1 MNKIMKTVDKIT
13 SVGEIVIG
21 IAFCVALASI
31 AVWS

>member
-13 SVGEIVIG
+13 SVGEVVLG
-21 IAFCVALASI
+21 IAFCVALTSI

>member
-1 MNKIMKTVDKIT
+1 MNTIMKTVEKIT
-13 SVGEIVIG
+13 SVGEVVLG

>member
-13 SVGEIVIG
+13 SVGESVIG

>member
-1 MNKIMKTVDKIT
+1 MNKIMKTVDKIN
-13 SVGEIVIG
+13 SIGEVVLG

>member
-13 SVGEIVIG
+13 SIGEVALG

>member
-13 SVGEIVIG
+13 SIGEIVIG

-31 AVWS
+31 AVQS